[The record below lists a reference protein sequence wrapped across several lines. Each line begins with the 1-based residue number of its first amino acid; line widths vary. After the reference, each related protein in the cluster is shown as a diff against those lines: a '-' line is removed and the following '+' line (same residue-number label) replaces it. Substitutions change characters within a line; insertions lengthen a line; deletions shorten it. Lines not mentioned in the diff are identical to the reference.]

1 MTKVNLRPA
10 EYRDEPNAKIYVID
24 NSVVTIHKG
33 AGTWH
38 MVHIVTWRVGGG
50 MWRIQLA

>member
-1 MTKVNLRPA
+1 MTKVNLRPV

-33 AGTWH
+33 AGT
-38 MVHIVTWRVGGG
+38 
-50 MWRIQLA
+50 